1 MHAVDP
7 GPFHCVP
14 RRPFPTACLLL
25 QRRAFH
31 YIGVP
36 NREPGAAAG
45 SVLDSYRMVLGE
57 LDVPRGV
64 ELALEGAHRGDVRR
78 IELPPDLGFATSEWR
93 LEGRVRVRL
102 PLTLTPTLTLTLP
115 LPLPVINP

>member
-1 MHAVDP
+1 M
-7 GPFHCVP
+7 
-14 RRPFPTACLLL
+14 
-25 QRRAFH
+25 
-31 YIGVP
+31 P

-93 LEGRVRVRL
+93 LAVRVRVRL
-102 PLTLTPTLTLTLP
+102 PLTLTLILTLTETLTENLTETP
-115 LPLPVINP
+115 TASRRASGGPRP